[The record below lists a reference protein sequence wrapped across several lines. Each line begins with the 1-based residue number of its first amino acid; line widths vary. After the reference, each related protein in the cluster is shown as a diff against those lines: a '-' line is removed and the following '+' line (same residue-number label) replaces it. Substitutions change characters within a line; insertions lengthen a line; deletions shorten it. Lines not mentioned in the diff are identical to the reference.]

1 LVIVIYIHAAFR
13 RCLQPTYRQ
22 YNEEANTKGRPH
34 STQYQRPRTLEL
46 QQQHSAPPGGM
57 PGSRNLHGQSP
68 GHVALLR
75 GVVTWERFL
84 PAGYRTIL
92 ARADH
97 LVDFTSTKKELFLT
111 LAQDHV
117 ILDQGT
123 KVRSELLVN
132 CWPGYLGIG

>member
-1 LVIVIYIHAAFR
+1 MLPSDDAFTD
-13 RCLQPTYRQ
+13 LQPTYRQ

-75 GVVTWERFL
+75 GVHRL
-84 PAGYRTIL
+84 PCSGDL
-92 ARADH
+92 
-97 LVDFTSTKKELFLT
+97 
-111 LAQDHV
+111 
-117 ILDQGT
+117 
-123 KVRSELLVN
+123 
-132 CWPGYLGIG
+132 